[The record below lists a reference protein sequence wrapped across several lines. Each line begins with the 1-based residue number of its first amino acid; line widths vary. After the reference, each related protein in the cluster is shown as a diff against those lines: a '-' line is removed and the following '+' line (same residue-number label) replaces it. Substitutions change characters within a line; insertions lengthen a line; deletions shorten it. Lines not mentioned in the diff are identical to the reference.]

1 MLTIENLEVA
11 YGRAQVLWGVTLTIS
26 EGEIVALV
34 GANGAGKTTLLK
46 TISGITKPKAG
57 TITFKGTSLEHASSR
72 AIVQQGVVHIPEGR
86 RLFPEM
92 NILENLLMGGYMSPQ
107 SERQKRLE
115 QVFTL
120 FPVLKE
126 REKQIAGTL
135 SGGEQ
140 QMVALARGLMA
151 GPKLLMLD
159 EPSLGLAPLVVEKI
173 FEAVERIHQE
183 GVTVLLVE
191 QNVHEALGLANRGYV
206 LENGKIALE
215 GAGQDLLK
223 NEHVRA
229 AYLGI

>member
-1 MLTIENLEVA
+1 MLTIENLEVS
-11 YGRAQVLWGVTLTIS
+11 YGRAQVLWGVSLNIN
-26 EGEIVALV
+26 EGEIIALV

-46 TISGITKPKAG
+46 TISGIVKQRSGKISYDGKPFDK
-57 TITFKGTSLEHASSR
+57 LSSR
-72 AIVQQGVVHIPEGR
+72 DIVKMGIVHVPEGR
-86 RLFPEM
+86 KLFPEM
-92 NILENLLMGGYMSPQ
+92 SILENLMMGAYKVPKQ
-107 SERQKRLE
+107 ERGKRLD

-126 REKQIAGTL
+126 RMKQLAGTL

-151 GPKLLMLD
+151 GPRLLMLD
-159 EPSLGLAPLVVEKI
+159 EPSLGLAPLVVERI
-173 FEAVERIHQE
+173 FEAVLKIHQE

-191 QNVHEALGLANRGYV
+191 QNVHEALELANRGYV

-215 GAGQDLLK
+215 GPGNELLG
-223 NEHVRA
+223 NEHVRC